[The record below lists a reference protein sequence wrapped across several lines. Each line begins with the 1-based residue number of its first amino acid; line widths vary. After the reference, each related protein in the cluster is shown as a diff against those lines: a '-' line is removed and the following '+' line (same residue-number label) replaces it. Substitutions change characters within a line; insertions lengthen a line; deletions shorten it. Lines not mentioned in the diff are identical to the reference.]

1 VQTFE
6 LLLDNLALTTNNK
19 NYVNSQQF
27 LLLNIAILFFFVLW
41 FLAGRRGSHKKT
53 TQLQMK
59 LGNEAPSG
67 GVLQKT
73 AQTKPTVPENSG
85 RYSHPKFQK
94 YLEDESLKPAA
105 PKELNILFNYNGHT
119 WDAYEVLGVPAGAN
133 LVDVTKAYQQML
145 RSADPESHTFLET
158 AFKTILEKK

>member
-1 VQTFE
+1 
-6 LLLDNLALTTNNK
+6 
-19 NYVNSQQF
+19 VNSQQF
-27 LLLNIAILFFFVLW
+27 LILNIAILFFFVLW
-41 FLAGRRGSHKKT
+41 FLAGRRGNHKNS

-59 LGNEAPSG
+59 RGNDAPAG

-73 AQTKPTVPENSG
+73 PQSTKPTVPENSG

-94 YLEDESLKPAA
+94 YLEDESLKPSQ

-119 WDAYEVLGVPAGAN
+119 WDAYEVLGVPAGAS

-145 RSADPESHTFLET
+145 KTADPESHTFLET
-158 AFKTILEKK
+158 AFKTILAKK